1 MASKGPFIE
10 RLIRRAYYK
19 YFACNLMYEL
29 QIRARDDSVDYIRAH
44 MIDAGLFEDRD
55 EFLRHCLERAPQGAV
70 LEFGVASGHSI
81 TVLAKAAGG
90 RPVDGFDS
98 FEGLPEDWAG
108 HRERRG
114 AFSQRGVLPKV
125 PANVRLH
132 KGWFKDTI
140 GVWLDEHPEMV
151 GFVHVDCD
159 IYSSTCEVLW
169 ALRGRLQ
176 VGAMI
181 VFDEYFNYP
190 NWRQHEARA
199 LKEFVAAF
207 GLTYRYH
214 AFTARDGAVAIE
226 ITGLGP
232 GSRLERRDTVVS
244 DAGAEVTPRAPVAV
258 S

>member
-1 MASKGPFIE
+1 MASRAPFIE
-10 RLIRRAYYK
+10 RLIRRVYYK
-19 YFACNLMYEL
+19 YFACNLLFEL
-29 QIRARDDSVDYIRAH
+29 QVRARDDSVDYIRAH
-44 MIDAGLFEDRD
+44 MLDAGLFEDRD
-55 EFLRHCLERAPQGAV
+55 GFLRHCLERAPEGAV
-70 LEFGVASGHSI
+70 LEFGVAAGHSI
-81 TVLAKAAGG
+81 TVLAKAARG
-90 RPVDGFDS
+90 RRVDGFDS

-114 AFSQRGVLPKV
+114 AFSQHGVPPKV

-140 GVWLDEHPEMV
+140 GVWLADHPERV

-159 IYSSTCEVLW
+159 IYSSTRDVLW
-169 ALRGRLQ
+169 SLRERLQ
-176 VGAMI
+176 VGTVI

-207 GLTYRYH
+207 GVTYRYL

-232 GSRLERRDTVVS
+232 GSRLERHPAAEIGAR
-244 DAGAEVTPRAPVAV
+244 AGARVARPVAAH
-258 S
+258 